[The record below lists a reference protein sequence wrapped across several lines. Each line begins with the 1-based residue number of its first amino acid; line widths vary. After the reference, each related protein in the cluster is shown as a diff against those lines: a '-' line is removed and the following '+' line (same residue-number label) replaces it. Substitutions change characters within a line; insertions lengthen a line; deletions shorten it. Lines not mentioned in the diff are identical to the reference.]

1 MKSTRYILLILTAL
15 LSSVAF
21 GQQKDSS
28 GNKKHFAY
36 RCVQSIS
43 NDPGQPPVF
52 ILNGFETTEEIVMQL
67 DTNTIES
74 VNVIKGIEAKAIYGT
89 KGGNG
94 AIIITLK
101 DIPRKDLR
109 KLQKDSEAALARQ
122 RAKKDTLII
131 RQ

>member
-1 MKSTRYILLILTAL
+1 MKSARRMVLALTVL
-15 LSSVAF
+15 LSSMAF
-21 GQQKDSS
+21 GQQKDSI

-43 NDPGQPPVF
+43 NNPGKSSLF
-52 ILNGFETTEEIVMQL
+52 IVNGFETTEDIMMRL

-74 VNVIKGIEAKAIYGT
+74 VNVIKGIEATAIYGV
-89 KGGNG
+89 KGSNG

-109 KLQKDSEAALARQ
+109 KLKKDSDAALARQ
-122 RAKKDTLII
+122 RAKDSLIT